1 MYTVSKD
8 YMFAVAIALLNA
20 QKEILISSWKLSP
33 QVYLTKHPHPY
44 IRLDQILKYKAD
56 QGVKIYVLLYK
67 EVELVGQGNDSMK
80 AMNYLESLSSNIK
93 CIRHPN
99 KFLGGS
105 TAIMWSHH
113 EKLVIVDR
121 NLAFV
126 GGIDM
131 AVGRWDNEK
140 HNVVDEYGIM
150 FPDKDYRQQGPG
162 KYQTAIEKVKWI
174 NYEDDD
180 EVNITGLENG
190 PVVEDSKLSTNVT
203 NSNRGSIANIA
214 DQAKSQLLKFSNSIL
229 AKTPMNEKDLRDLY
243 PRTAWH
249 DVHCS
254 VTGLAARDVASH
266 FVKRWNHHR
275 VSTGYI
281 SLSPLVDVTDNAY
294 FGICAKCQK
303 ENINEYCTN
312 CPSCQHDL
320 GPISYFLKPISSE
333 LLPQPI
339 ESFQFITFE
348 CAFRGSTGCVYQ
360 GDGPV
365 IISQVFDV
373 MREHLISN
381 DGHVPQVGDIVI
393 SINDLPIT
401 GISHIQFSK
410 VVSRIRLN
418 NTGNPLV
425 IRFRRYVDEQATD
438 PTFPVTIIPPV
449 AEVTSYS
456 VDLSSKTDQSVL
468 YNDNFESVNNVTA
481 SPVDESLSYN
491 PIIVSG
497 DLNVQGVSCKLD
509 VSSLSSILSQELYLS
524 ISTLYYQFA
533 KTANLPVSGPSAG
546 TCQVQ
551 VLRSLGSWSAGCDT
565 EQSILNAYRDAI
577 LNSHKFVYIE
587 NQFFIGNLAGPM
599 VENSI
604 ASAILERILQAV
616 RDNEDFKVIVIIPQH
631 PSGDIAKSVKP
642 RTILHYEYQTIS
654 RGEKSLLNQ
663 LRSKVPLGTDLSRY
677 ISFYCLRS
685 YGVISNQVFSDQ
697 VYVHD
702 KVLIVDDR
710 IAIIGSANIN
720 DRSMIGDRDSEVAL
734 RIEDTEGID
743 IWFGKNLFRVGKK
756 IHEFRIQLMS
766 QHVAYEHCPEK
777 LVNIIDEST
786 FQRHWHSIADINTT
800 AYDEID
806 GPTSVYKCETLNQYL
821 MAIEEFHNPFIYDPA
836 IKERLDKIRGF
847 LLHWPINFL
856 LKEDISPNI
865 ALRAVCPTDLW
876 V

>member
-1 MYTVSKD
+1 
-8 YMFAVAIALLNA
+8 
-20 QKEILISSWKLSP
+20 
-33 QVYLTKHPHPY
+33 
-44 IRLDQILKYKAD
+44 
-56 QGVKIYVLLYK
+56 
-67 EVELVGQGNDSMK
+67 
-80 AMNYLESLSSNIK
+80 
-93 CIRHPN
+93 
-99 KFLGGS
+99 
-105 TAIMWSHH
+105 
-113 EKLVIVDR
+113 
-121 NLAFV
+121 
-126 GGIDM
+126 M

-140 HNVVDEYGIM
+140 HMVVDEYGIM

-162 KYQTAIEKVKWI
+162 KYQPAIEKVKWI

-180 EVNITGLENG
+180 EIDISALDNG
-190 PVVEDSKLSTNVT
+190 PVVEDSKLSASIS
-203 NSNRGSIANIA
+203 NSNRASVASFSNIA
-214 DQAKSQLLKFSNSIL
+214 DQAKSQLIKFSNSIL
-229 AKTPMNEKDLRDLY
+229 AKTPVNGKDLRELY

-254 VTGLAARDVASH
+254 VSGLAARDVASH

-275 VSTGYI
+275 VSTGNI
-281 SLSPLVDVTDNAY
+281 SLSPLIDVTDNAH

-303 ENINEYCTN
+303 ENINEYYTN
-312 CPSCQHDL
+312 CPSCQYDL

-339 ESFQFITFE
+339 ESFQFIIFE
-348 CAFRGSTGCVYQ
+348 CVFRGSTGCVYQ

-373 MREHLISN
+373 MKDHLISN
-381 DGHVPQVGDIVI
+381 DGHIPQVGDIVI

-410 VVSRIRLN
+410 VVSRIRLID
-418 NTGNPLV
+418 TGNPLV
-425 IRFRRYVDEQATD
+425 IRFRRYVDEHTVD
-438 PTFPVTIIPPV
+438 PTTIIAPV
-449 AEVTSYS
+449 AVISSYS
-456 VDLSSKTDQSVL
+456 IDVSSKGDQSDL
-468 YNDNFESVNNVTA
+468 YNDNFESVSNVTVTA
-481 SPVDESLSYN
+481 SPVNESHAFN
-491 PIIVSG
+491 PIIVSSG
-497 DLNVQGVSCKLD
+497 VNVQGISCKLD
-509 VSSLSSILSQELYLS
+509 VSSLSSILSQELSLS
-524 ISTLYYQFA
+524 ISTLYYQFSQ
-533 KTANLPVSGPSAG
+533 TASLPMIGPSVG

-551 VLRSLGSWSAGCDT
+551 VLRSLGSWSAGCDR

-654 RGEKSLLNQ
+654 RGEKSLLSQ

-685 YGVISNQVFSDQ
+685 YGVINHQVFSDQ

-743 IWFGKNLFRVGKK
+743 IW
-756 IHEFRIQLMS
+756 
-766 QHVAYEHCPEK
+766 
-777 LVNIIDEST
+777 
-786 FQRHWHSIADINTT
+786 
-800 AYDEID
+800 
-806 GPTSVYKCETLNQYL
+806 
-821 MAIEEFHNPFIYDPA
+821 
-836 IKERLDKIRGF
+836 
-847 LLHWPINFL
+847 
-856 LKEDISPNI
+856 
-865 ALRAVCPTDLW
+865 
-876 V
+876 